1 MVNDIE
7 TETFYVQVTSKK
19 PLKTVGMKNA
29 LKIAQEELLKN
40 NLKHSTA
47 IIMRDN
53 GFGYPGPTAFIVRAG
68 GCYAKP
74 ADAVAH
80 GWPFTVFDGYEGY
93 VGHVN
98 MDGTFAKEG
107 A

>member
-1 MVNDIE
+1 MLTDIE
-7 TETFYVQVTSKK
+7 SETFYVRVTSRQ

-47 IIMRDN
+47 TIMHDN

-80 GWPFTVFDGYEGY
+80 GWPFTVFDVYERY
-93 VGHVN
+93 VGNVN